1 MSAAIGMVAAVLT
14 VAVPAT
20 ARGIRKD
27 QVHFKPGA
35 RRATIQ
41 GTFWGDQ
48 LVDQVRRDGA
58 AQTLAAALMKPS
70 PQEFVNV
77 LPPGSTE
84 VAMFVGDGGPA
95 PRGNATRQR
104 LQLLSRPGAID
115 WTTRLASKWTTTHS
129 ELPFRR
135 Q

>member
-20 ARGIRKD
+20 ARGIRED

-48 LVDQVRRDGA
+48 LVDQVPREGA
-58 AQTLAAALMKPS
+58 GQTLAAALMKPS
-70 PQEFVNV
+70 LQEFVNV
-77 LPPGSTE
+77 LSGASS
-84 VAMFVGDGGPA
+84 
-95 PRGNATRQR
+95 
-104 LQLLSRPGAID
+104 SR
-115 WTTRLASKWTTTHS
+115 
-129 ELPFRR
+129 RR
-135 Q
+135 AR